1 MTYLLLKFAHLSAA
15 AFFVGGVF
23 FEVMILSRAAQSLD
37 DAPRQQ
43 LTTALGQRARQVM
56 HWVVLVLYSAGL
68 VLAWRYRSVLADP
81 LASHFA
87 TLLALKIAVS
97 VIILLHFVGVVVLL
111 RTGRMRPQIS
121 RRIHLS
127 VLCHMLLLLFL
138 AKAMVLL

>member
-68 VLAWRYRSVLADP
+68 ALAWRYRGVLADP

-87 TLLALKIAVS
+87 TLLALKIAVA